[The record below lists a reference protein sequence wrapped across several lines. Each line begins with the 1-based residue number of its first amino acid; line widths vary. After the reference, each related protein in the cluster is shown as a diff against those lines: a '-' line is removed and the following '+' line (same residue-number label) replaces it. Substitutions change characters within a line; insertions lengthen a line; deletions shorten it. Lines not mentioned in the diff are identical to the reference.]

1 MAKQRSC
8 LTFDVEHPINFL
20 FLEKHN
26 PVFYLGNGTDNSTEY
41 LALGSISQIETNA
54 TNAFEELKIFRKTIQ
69 DWSFGWLNYDL
80 KNELEDL
87 NSNNSA
93 QFNNTKL
100 VFVQPELIFIIQ
112 PSEGKLKV
120 QCHFFPEVS
129 TKDKIQNLISEIWE
143 ESQLTD
149 DFETKETIE
158 FQPSLS
164 KEEYLKQ
171 IDQVKAHIQRG
182 DIYEA
187 NFCQQFSATGSIN
200 PFLAYQR
207 LIRASPTP
215 FAAFIRHNEFHTLC
229 ASPERFLK
237 KEGTR
242 IITEPI
248 KGTISRSS
256 DAEEDLV
263 LINKLKNSEKDQTE
277 NVMIVDLA
285 RNDLSKIALKGSV
298 KVEELFEIYS
308 FPHVHQMI
316 SKVVCEV
323 DDTIDSVEI
332 IKAMF
337 PMASMTG
344 VPKISAIKIIDELED
359 FKRELYS
366 GCIGYF
372 TPESDFDFNVV
383 IRSLFY
389 NASNHKLSYA
399 VGGAIINAS
408 DPEEEY
414 DETLLK
420 AKAIQS
426 LFN

>member
-1 MAKQRSC
+1 MASLRSC
-8 LTFDVEHPINFL
+8 FTFAVEHPRIFL
-20 FLEKHN
+20 FLERHN
-26 PVFYLGNGTDNSTEY
+26 PIFYLGNGAGISTEY

-54 TNAFEELKIFRKTIQ
+54 TNPFEELRTFRKTIQ

-87 NSNNSA
+87 TSNNPA
-93 QFNNTKL
+93 QFNNAKL
-100 VFVQPELIFIIQ
+100 VFVQPELVFKIQ
-112 PSEGKLKV
+112 PSEGTLKV

-129 TKDKIQNLISEIWE
+129 STDKIQNLISEIWE
-143 ESQLTD
+143 ESEPTD
-149 DFETKETIE
+149 DLETKETIE

-171 IDQVKAHIQRG
+171 IDRVKSHIQRG

-207 LIRASPTP
+207 LIKASPTP
-215 FAAFIRHNEFHTLC
+215 FAAFIKHNEFHTLC

-285 RNDLSKIALKGSV
+285 RNDLSKIAMKGSV
-298 KVEELFEIYS
+298 KVEELFGIYS
-308 FPHVHQMI
+308 FPQVHQMI
-316 SKVVCEV
+316 SKVVCQVE
-323 DDTIDSVEI
+323 DNKDPVEI
-332 IKAMF
+332 IEAMF
-337 PMASMTG
+337 PIASMTG
-344 VPKISAIKIIDELED
+344 VPKISAVKIIDELED
-359 FKRELYS
+359 FQRELYS

-372 TPESDFDFNVV
+372 TPENDFDFNVV

-389 NASNHKLSYA
+389 NASSNKLSYA

-408 DPEEEY
+408 DPKEEY
-414 DETLLK
+414 EETLLK